1 MSPTYFVVHM
11 AAADKRLEIARKA
24 GDLRAVQSALT
35 DQAALLRALYGVPPA
50 RVLPA

>member
-11 AAADKRLEIARKA
+11 ADADKRLEIARKA
-24 GDLRAVQSALT
+24 GDLPTIQSALAE
-35 DQAALLRALYGVPPA
+35 QSALFRALYGVPTA

>member
-1 MSPTYFVVHM
+1 MSPTYFVVRM

-24 GDLRAVQSALT
+24 GDLPAMQSALA
-35 DQAALLRALYGVPPA
+35 DQTSLLRAMYGVPTA